1 MASIFNI
8 KKWEQID
15 NNILFDN
22 KTTIETPNNTRFVLE
37 WRGCN
42 FYGNPSYRLY
52 LNDADFRKLCSL
64 KSTDRIGRLYK
75 EKGYLYFTSY
85 NVGYD
90 LERLFKKCGIETGLD
105 EHTLNKK

>member
-1 MASIFNI
+1 MSNMVNI

-15 NNILFDN
+15 NNVLFDS
-22 KTTIETPNNTRFVLE
+22 KITIITPNDTIFVLE

-52 LNDADFRKLCSL
+52 LNNTEFEKLCNL
-64 KSTDRIGRLYK
+64 KSSERIGRLYR

-85 NVGYD
+85 NIGYD
-90 LERLFKKCGIETGLD
+90 LERLFNKCDIETEL
-105 EHTLNKK
+105 ESHILNKK